1 MTVFLMIIAAVV
13 SALIALFQYSYIGVS
28 KNTKKKPWFALLRF
42 LTVFCILSLFIAP
55 RFDSKTYESVLPQLV
70 LMVDD
75 SKSIDYLQASSSVQ
89 KDLKYLLENDA
100 LISKFEIQTFQFS
113 DHVELL
119 DSLHFNKTETDLGKA
134 ILEPQELFKNRNKA
148 VVLLTDGNQTTGNS
162 YAYSERDDKTSLYA
176 VIYGDTT
183 QYPDLQITNINVNR
197 YSYLNNEFPVE
208 VFISHQGTENTT
220 RSFKVTQ
227 GKNTLYQQT
236 FTFDANK
243 SSAVASFNLT
253 SASVGTQSM
262 VAVIEPLSEEKNT
275 KNNNRSFAVE
285 VIDQQTNILIL
296 SDQLHP
302 DIGTLKKAIESNQQR
317 KVTFKNTS
325 DFYDLNEYNLVIMYG
340 VSAAFE
346 KAYTQKEQLNK
357 NTWVITGPDPDL
369 VYLNAKHSSFQIET
383 DEEYDEVQPILN
395 DSYATFNLEKLDF
408 EDYPPVSVPFGT
420 LIFNTNVDVLFYK
433 QIGTI
438 ATKQPLWFT
447 YEAGES
453 KHAVTL
459 VNGLWRW
466 RAQSFLSNK
475 DFKNFDDLVG
485 SQIQYLASNKKRNR
499 LEVTYETF
507 YYQNKAIVINAQ
519 YLDKNYEFEDNG
531 ILNMTL
537 SNKNNEEIITRPFV
551 LSGNSYKVDLSGL
564 IDGDYTFIVKVE
576 NDQLSRK
583 GSFSILEYDIEKQQA
598 SASDAGMKKV
608 LGNSNVMYQGQ
619 VDQLITRLNSD
630 PLLQT
635 VERANVKQTSLIDWK
650 YLLGVI
656 LLLLGLEWFLRK
668 YNGLV

>member
-1 MTVFLMIIAAVV
+1 MTA
-13 SALIALFQYSYIGVS
+13 
-28 KNTKKKPWFALLRF
+28 T
-42 LTVFCILSLFIAP
+42 
-55 RFDSKTYESVLPQLV
+55 
-70 LMVDD
+70 
-75 SKSIDYLQASSSVQ
+75 
-89 KDLKYLLENDA
+89 
-100 LISKFEIQTFQFS
+100 
-113 DHVELL
+113 
-119 DSLHFNKTETDLGKA
+119 
-134 ILEPQELFKNRNKA
+134 
-148 VVLLTDGNQTTGNS
+148 
-162 YAYSERDDKTSLYA
+162 
-176 VIYGDTT
+176 
-183 QYPDLQITNINVNR
+183 
-197 YSYLNNEFPVE
+197 
-208 VFISHQGTENTT
+208 
-220 RSFKVTQ
+220 
-227 GKNTLYQQT
+227 
-236 FTFDANK
+236 
-243 SSAVASFNLT
+243 
-253 SASVGTQSM
+253 
-262 VAVIEPLSEEKNT
+262 IEPLSEEKNT
-275 KNNNRSFAVE
+275 KNNHSSFAVE

-325 DFYDLNEYNLVIMYG
+325 DFYDLNDYNLVIMFG

-357 NTWVITGPDPDL
+357 NTWIITGPDPDL

-408 EDYPPVSVPFGT
+408 DDYPPVSVPFGAV
-420 LIFNTNVDVLFYK
+420 IFNTNANVLFYK

-438 ATKQPLWFT
+438 ATRQPLWFT
-447 YEAGES
+447 YETGDS

-475 DFKNFDDLVG
+475 DFKNFDDLIG

-507 YYQNKAIVINAQ
+507 YYQNKSVVINAQ

-537 SNKNNEEIITRPFV
+537 SNKKNKEVITRPFV

-564 IDGDYTFIVKVE
+564 INGDYTFIVQVE
-576 NDQLSRK
+576 NDQLSRS
-583 GSFSILEYDIEKQQA
+583 GLFSILEYDIEKQQA
-598 SASDAGMKKV
+598 SASDAGMKKA

-619 VDQLITRLNSD
+619 VDQLIARLNSD

-635 VERANVKQTSLIDWK
+635 VERANVKQSSLIDWK

-656 LLLLGLEWFLRK
+656 LLLLGIEWFLRK

>member
-13 SALIALFQYSYIGVS
+13 AALIALFQYGYIGTS
-28 KNTKKKPWFALLRF
+28 KVTKKKPWFALLRF

-55 RFDSKTYESVLPQLV
+55 RFDSKSYESLLPQLV
-70 LMVDD
+70 IMVDD
-75 SKSIDYLQASSSVQ
+75 SKSIDYLKAPSSVQ
-89 KDLKYLLENDA
+89 KDLKYLLENNA
-100 LISKFEIQTFQFS
+100 LISKFELHTFQFS
-113 DHVELL
+113 DQVRPL
-119 DSLHFNKTETDLGKA
+119 DSLLFNQTETDLGKA
-134 ILEPQELFKNRNKA
+134 IKEPQELFKNRNKA
-148 VVLLTDGNQTTGNS
+148 VVVLTDGNQTTGNS
-162 YAYSERDDKTSLYA
+162 YAYSKLDDKTSLYA

-183 QYPDLQITNINVNR
+183 QYEDLQITNINVNR

-208 VFISHQGTENTT
+208 VFISYQGTENTT
-220 RSFKVTQ
+220 RNFTVTQ

-236 FTFDANK
+236 FSFDAK
-243 SSAVASFNLT
+243 KRSAVASFNLT
-253 SASVGTQSM
+253 STSVGTQSM
-262 VAVIEPLSEEKNT
+262 VARIETLSEEKNT
-275 KNNNRSFAVE
+275 KNNYRSFAVE

-296 SDQLHP
+296 SDQMHP

-317 KVTFKNTS
+317 KVTFKKTS
-325 DFYDLNEYNLVIMYG
+325 DSYDLNDYNLVVMYG
-340 VSAAFE
+340 VSAAFA
-346 KAYTQKEQLNK
+346 KAYTQKAQLNK

-369 VYLNAKHSSFQIET
+369 GYLNAKHSSFQIET
-383 DEEYDEVQPILN
+383 DDEDDEVQPILN

-408 EDYPPVSVPFGT
+408 EDYPPVSVPFGN
-420 LIFNTNVDVLFYK
+420 LVFNTNVDVLFYK

-438 ATKQPLWFT
+438 ATTQPMWFT
-447 YEAGES
+447 YETGDS

-459 VNGLWRW
+459 INGLWKW

-507 YYQNKAIVINAQ
+507 YYQNKAIVIYAQ

-537 SNKNNEEIITRPFV
+537 RNKKTKEIITRPFV
-551 LSGNSYKVDLSGL
+551 LTGNSYAVDLSGL
-564 IDGDYTFIVKVE
+564 VHGNYTFVVKVE
-576 NDQLSRK
+576 NDQLSRS
-583 GSFSILEYDIEKQQA
+583 GSFSILEYDIEKQQV

-608 LGNSNVMYQGQ
+608 IGSSNVMYQGQ
-619 VDQLITRLNSD
+619 MDQLIARLNSD

-650 YLLGVI
+650 YLLVVI
-656 LLLLGLEWFLRK
+656 LLLLGIEWFLRK

>member
-13 SALIALFQYSYIGVS
+13 AALIALFQYSYIGTS
-28 KNTKKKPWFALLRF
+28 RDIKKKPWFALLRF

-55 RFDSKTYESVLPQLV
+55 RFESKTYDSVLPQLV
-70 LMVDD
+70 IMVDD
-75 SKSIDYLQASSSVQ
+75 SKSIDYLKASSLVQ
-89 KDLKYLLENDA
+89 KDLKSLLENDG
-100 LISKFEIQTFQFS
+100 LISKFEMQTFKFS
-113 DHVELL
+113 DHIEPY
-119 DSLHFNKTETDLGKA
+119 DSLGFNKTETDLGKA

-148 VVLLTDGNQTTGNS
+148 VVVLTDGNQTTGTS

-183 QYPDLQITNINVNR
+183 QYADLQITNINVNR

-208 VFISHQGTENTT
+208 VFISNQGAENLT
-220 RSFKVTQ
+220 RNFKVTQ
-227 GKNTLYQQT
+227 GKNTLYQQIIS
-236 FTFDANK
+236 FDSNK
-243 SSAVASFNLT
+243 RSAVARFNLT
-253 SASVGTQSM
+253 STSVGTQSM
-262 VAVIEPLSEEKNT
+262 VAAIETLSEEKNT
-275 KNNNRSFAVE
+275 KNNHRSFAVE
-285 VIDQQTNILIL
+285 VIDQQTNILII

-302 DIGTLKKAIESNQQR
+302 DIGALKKAIESNQQR

-325 DFYDLNEYNLVIMYG
+325 ESYNLNEYNLVVMYG
-340 VSAAFE
+340 VSPAFE
-346 KAYTQKEQLNK
+346 KAYMQKEQLNK

-369 VYLNAKHSSFQIET
+369 QYLNAKQSSFQIET
-383 DEEYDEVQPILN
+383 DSEKDVVQPIIN
-395 DSYATFNLEKLDF
+395 DSYATFNLEKLNFD
-408 EDYPPVSVPFGT
+408 DYPPVSVPFGS
-420 LIFNTNVDVLFYK
+420 LIVNTHVEVLFYK

-438 ATKQPLWFT
+438 ATAQPLWFT
-447 YEAGES
+447 YETGDT

-459 VNGLWRW
+459 LEGLWRW
-466 RAQSFLSNK
+466 RAQSFLDHK
-475 DFKNFDDLVG
+475 DFKNFDDLVS

-499 LEVTYETF
+499 LEVNYETF

-531 ILNMTL
+531 ILNMML
-537 SNKNNEEIITRPFV
+537 SNKNNKEIITRPFV

-564 IDGDYTFIVKVE
+564 IDGNYTFTVQVE
-576 NDQLSRK
+576 NDQLSRS
-583 GSFSILEYDIEKQQA
+583 GSFSILEYDIEKQQV
-598 SASDAGMKKV
+598 SATDTGMKKL

-619 VDQLITRLNSD
+619 MDQLITKLNGD

-635 VERANVKQTSLIDWK
+635 VERANVKQSSLIDWK